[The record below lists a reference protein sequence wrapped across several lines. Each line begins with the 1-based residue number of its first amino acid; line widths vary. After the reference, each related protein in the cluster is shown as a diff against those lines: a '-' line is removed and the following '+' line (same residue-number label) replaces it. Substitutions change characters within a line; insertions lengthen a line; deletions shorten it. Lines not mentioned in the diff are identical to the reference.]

1 MEFDED
7 NGSRVEQ
14 IVPSVVGDEAPSQAI
29 RTMGIGHILPQETPQ
44 VQVEEEGVRAPLVES
59 PQGKS
64 SPTPLVHDASGDH
77 EPIQEQ
83 DQVPHILEQDQGQAQ
98 SNGEEQI
105 IEAQDQAQVH
115 DQDQD
120 QTQPQVS

>member
-1 MEFDED
+1 M
-7 NGSRVEQ
+7 EQ

-64 SPTPLVHDASGDH
+64 SRAPLEQEATGDH
-77 EPIQEQ
+77 VPIQ
-83 DQVPHILEQDQGQAQ
+83 
-98 SNGEEQI
+98 
-105 IEAQDQAQVH
+105 
-115 DQDQD
+115 
-120 QTQPQVS
+120 

>member
-1 MEFDED
+1 M
-7 NGSRVEQ
+7 
-14 IVPSVVGDEAPSQAI
+14 
-29 RTMGIGHILPQETPQ
+29 
-44 VQVEEEGVRAPLVES
+44 ES

-64 SPTPLVHDASGDH
+64 SLAPLVQDAMGDH

-83 DQVPHILEQDQGQAQ
+83 DQVPHIPEQDQGQAH
-98 SNGEEQI
+98 SNGEEPI

-120 QTQPQVS
+120 QPQPQVSTIIVISQ